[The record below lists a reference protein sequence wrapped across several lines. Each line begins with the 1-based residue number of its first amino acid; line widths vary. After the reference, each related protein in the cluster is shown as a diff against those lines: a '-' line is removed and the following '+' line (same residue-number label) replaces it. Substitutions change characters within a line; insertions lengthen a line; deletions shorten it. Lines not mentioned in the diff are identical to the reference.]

1 MFGMSKPEKP
11 VTRPADEQEAV
22 MAWEDKPAFAGSAA
36 VAAPAKSSSPLI
48 AALLTVI
55 ALLLAV
61 VIYLV
66 MAQGR
71 AEAPAGAQAGP
82 TAGAQAQPG
91 GQEAQGG
98 EGQQAQAQPQEMPS
112 FAPSLT
118 DPKALEALRG
128 EPRRQ
133 EGDPFALGKVDAPV
147 VLIEYAD
154 FACPFCTRWA
164 QNTKPELMRLVE
176 DGTLRIEWRNL
187 PVLGPES
194 QLAAQ
199 GAVAAGNQ
207 GMFWEFYDHL
217 FGTADPNSHPSYSEE
232 SLVAAATAIGIPDI
246 AKFTADLTSQ
256 ATVDAVQAE
265 LQHANQA
272 LGAAS
277 TPLFVINDTAVAGA
291 YPTEFFLETIRYQL
305 LAAQQ

>member
-1 MFGMSKPEKP
+1 
-11 VTRPADEQEAV
+11 
-22 MAWEDKPAFAGSAA
+22 MAWEDKPAFAGAGET
-36 VAAPAKSSSPLI
+36 AAPARSTSPLI

-61 VIYLV
+61 VIYLLI
-66 MAQGR
+66 AQGKND
-71 AEAPAGAQAGP
+71 APAGAQSVPA
-82 TAGAQAQPG
+82 ASAEARPG
-91 GQEAQGG
+91 GQEGDSQQG
-98 EGQQAQAQPQEMPS
+98 QQAQPQEMPS

-194 QLAAQ
+194 HLAAQ
-199 GAVAAGNQ
+199 GAVAAANQ
-207 GMFWEFYDHL
+207 AMFWQFYDHL

-246 AKFTADLTSQ
+246 AKFTADLTAQ
-256 ATVDAVQAE
+256 ETVDAVKAE

-272 LGAAS
+272 LGASS

-291 YPTEFFLETIRYQL
+291 YPTDFFLETIRYQL

>member
-1 MFGMSKPEKP
+1 
-11 VTRPADEQEAV
+11 
-22 MAWEDKPAFAGSAA
+22 MAWEDKPAFAGGGET
-36 VAAPAKSSSPLI
+36 AAPARSTSPLI

-61 VIYLV
+61 VIYLLI
-66 MAQGR
+66 AQGKND
-71 AEAPAGAQAGP
+71 APAGAQSVPA
-82 TAGAQAQPG
+82 ASAEARPG
-91 GQEAQGG
+91 GQEGDSQQG
-98 EGQQAQAQPQEMPS
+98 QQAQPQEMPS

-194 QLAAQ
+194 HLAAQ
-199 GAVAAGNQ
+199 GAVAAANQ
-207 GMFWEFYDHL
+207 AMFWQFYDHL

-246 AKFTADLTSQ
+246 AKFTADLTAQ
-256 ATVDAVQAE
+256 ETVDAVKAE

-272 LGAAS
+272 LGASS

-291 YPTEFFLETIRYQL
+291 YPTDFFLETIRYQL